1 MKEHVR
7 GIILAAAG
15 AVLFLG
21 AGAEPARAT
30 EPCGDFGACK
40 VLIEINATDG
50 DIGFHFLMDGSDL
63 NSGRITDPNGVRVF
77 EDKAKGPLKQQKLTE
92 TFAESAEPLC
102 WPDPEADPDDEI
114 VTLEEFLA
122 RWTAGT
128 YIFSGLSD
136 GGEMSLGATQLTYAL
151 PAAPSALAFD
161 GSVITWA
168 AGNDLGN
175 CASVSDLD
183 ALVMEGILPIHPE
196 DVPVA
201 AWEVVLEPDV
211 EDGDPTGSL
220 VYRVRVAG
228 GIAPRAVTVPAEYL
242 AALPADTPAKMEIG
256 AIGAD
261 DNATFSETDGFC
273 LNEEEGCD

>member
-7 GIILAAAG
+7 GLILAAAG

-21 AGAEPARAT
+21 AGAEPAQAT

-114 VTLEEFLA
+114 VTLEQFLA

-168 AGNDLGN
+168 AGNTELDGDLFQQHFLL
-175 CASVSDLD
+175 ARPVFPVPLSM
-183 ALVMEGILPIHPE
+183 ALVMSTRPSGRDHDQQRGRGLP
-196 DVPVA
+196 D
-201 AWEVVLEPDV
+201 L
-211 EDGDPTGSL
+211 
-220 VYRVRVAG
+220 
-228 GIAPRAVTVPAEYL
+228 
-242 AALPADTPAKMEIG
+242 
-256 AIGAD
+256 
-261 DNATFSETDGFC
+261 
-273 LNEEEGCD
+273 